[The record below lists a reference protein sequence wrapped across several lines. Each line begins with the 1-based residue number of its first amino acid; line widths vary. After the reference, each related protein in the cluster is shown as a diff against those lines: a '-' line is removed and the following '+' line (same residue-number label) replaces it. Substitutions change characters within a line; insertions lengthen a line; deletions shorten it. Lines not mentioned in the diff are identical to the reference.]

1 MLEGWNGVMTDR
13 ILFVSPGYF
22 RGDDA
27 PHMLRDSFRYVRHLE
42 TKGVSARLLLLLE
55 PDCSAD
61 PRDRRLSAAPYEKW
75 IDSAFWRSWG
85 VGTVMMYSYG
95 VLSPR
100 AMLPVFQAIRAAG
113 CRIVFQMDAGLGL
126 PAFPY
131 RPWTMFK
138 RRYWWA
144 RWRNRSVMLSA
155 ARATAQI
162 VHWAEGSTA
171 RFVCRELLP
180 LCDSIRVESPVAME
194 NTRKRLRALGRPE
207 TAERVVF
214 AVHPVPDAFAWN
226 DSVQKE
232 KVILCVSRDWETSL
246 KGGRILAKA
255 FLDVLPGSGWKAVVI
270 GDHSQNVF
278 GMTGRAGAFVK
289 TYSRLHPDELP
300 SHFLR
305 SSILVTASGAETG
318 PIVAW
323 EALAA
328 GATVVFPPELAQL
341 EPLVYAGFA
350 SMSRHRTACS
360 LASALRTEMC
370 AWNEGLRDPKN
381 IFEKVGSNGLV
392 SNLWEDLRKGLEA

>member
-1 MLEGWNGVMTDR
+1 MSDR

-27 PHMLRDSFRYVRHLE
+27 PHMLRDAFRYVRHLE
-42 TKGVSARLLLLLE
+42 TKGASARLLLLLE
-55 PDCSAD
+55 PGCSAEPCD
-61 PRDRRLSAAPYEKW
+61 HRLSAAPYEKW
-75 IDSAFWRSWG
+75 IDSAFWRSWD
-85 VGTVMMYSYG
+85 VGIVMMYSYG
-95 VLSPR
+95 VLSPH
-100 AMLPVFQAIRAAG
+100 AMLLVFQAIRDAG

-131 RPWTMFK
+131 RIWTLLK

-144 RWRNRSVMLSA
+144 RWRNRSVFSSA
-155 ARATAQI
+155 VRAIAQI

-207 TAERVVF
+207 AAERVVF

-226 DSVQKE
+226 DSVHKE
-232 KVILCVSRDWETSL
+232 KVILCVSRDWKTPL

-255 FLDVLPGSGWKAVVI
+255 FLDILPGSGWKAVVI
-270 GDHSQNVF
+270 GDHSKDVF
-278 GMTGRAGAFVK
+278 WDSGRISSFV
-289 TYSRLHPDELP
+289 TTCSRIHPDELS

-305 SSILVTASGAETG
+305 SSILVTASGAEAA
-318 PIVAW
+318 PIVVS

-328 GATVVFPPELAQL
+328 GCSIVFPPELAQL
-341 EPLVYAGFA
+341 EPLVHVGFA

-360 LASALRTEMC
+360 LATALRTEML
-370 AWNEGLRDPKN
+370 AWNDGRRDPKN
-381 IFEKVGSNGLV
+381 IFEKVGWKGLV
-392 SNLWEDLRKGLEA
+392 SNLWEELRKGLEE

>member
-1 MLEGWNGVMTDR
+1 MSNR

-22 RGDDA
+22 RGDDS
-27 PHMLRDSFRYVRHLE
+27 PHMLRDAFRYVRYLE
-42 TKGVSARLLLLLE
+42 TRGVSARLLLLLE
-55 PDCSAD
+55 PGCSEE

-75 IDSAFWRSWG
+75 IDSAFWRSWD
-85 VGTVMMYSYG
+85 VGIVMMYSYG

-100 AMLPVFQAIRAAG
+100 AMLPVFQAIRDAG

-131 RPWTMFK
+131 RIWTLLK

-144 RWRNRSVMLSA
+144 RWRNRSVFSSA
-155 ARATAQI
+155 VRAIAQI

-207 TAERVVF
+207 AAERVVF

-226 DSVQKE
+226 DSVHKE
-232 KVILCVSRDWETSL
+232 KVILCVSRDWETPL

-270 GDHSQNVF
+270 GDHSKDVF
-278 GMTGRAGAFVK
+278 GEFGRVGVSVT
-289 TYSRLHPDELP
+289 TYPRINPDELP
-300 SHFLR
+300 PQFLR

-328 GATVVFPPELAQL
+328 GASVVFPPELAQL
-341 EPLVYAGFA
+341 EPLVHAGFA
-350 SMSRHRTACS
+350 SMSRHRTASS
-360 LASALRTEMC
+360 LATAIRTEMH
-370 AWNEGLRDPKN
+370 AWDEGCRDPRN
-381 IFEKVGSNGLV
+381 IFEKAGNKGLV
-392 SNLWEDLRKGLEA
+392 SYLWEELRSSFAK